1 MPRVACDRLTAHPSV
16 DMTAPIL
23 SGGPAPSHPYAPWEP
38 ECCVSGF
45 DVVVSDFSEGSSEA
59 LARVLERELGL
70 DANQA
75 LAQAHSLPQTV
86 LAGAT
91 RRVAD
96 QAALRL
102 LSAGAHVAVRPSDR
116 PPAMGRNPPPTGPAT
131 LAEAPHTSSAPAEA
145 YQMGELEPTSLR
157 PRSQPPMRVSSIV
170 PALNDLAPVSSA
182 PPRSAPASDPAGPR
196 MFDEDLEGPTRGVLE
211 IDEKALQT
219 RNHYVRSE
227 RPEGWAR
234 RPALPVV
241 PGPSVV
247 ARLLNLTLKWG
258 VLGFALLLGWSVLNS
273 SEAPAE
279 DASFAAKSVR
289 SINQFIAPARE
300 LTLRGLHVVHV
311 TWPSDADGSE
321 PRVRCLLVEAP
332 AEKKLS
338 VLRLAHTQLE
348 IPSSVQAELDD
359 HADVLRTALGR
370 PELDLT
376 PICLDD

>member
-1 MPRVACDRLTAHPSV
+1 
-16 DMTAPIL
+16 
-23 SGGPAPSHPYAPWEP
+23 
-38 ECCVSGF
+38 VSGF
-45 DVVVSDFSEGSSEA
+45 DVVVSNFYEGSSEA

-70 DANQA
+70 DADQA
-75 LAQAHSLPQTV
+75 LARAQSLPQTV

-116 PPAMGRNPPPTGPAT
+116 PPAMWTNPPPAGPAS
-131 LAEAPHTSSAPAEA
+131 LDEAPQASSAPAEP
-145 YQMGELEPTSLR
+145 YRVGELELTNVR
-157 PRSQPPMRVSSIV
+157 PRSQPPTRVSSVV
-170 PALNDLAPVSSA
+170 PSLNDRAPLSSA
-182 PPRSAPASDPAGPR
+182 PPRSVPPSDPAGPR
-196 MFDEDLEGPTRGVLE
+196 MFDEDLEGPARKVLE
-211 IDEKALQT
+211 IDEKALHT
-219 RNHYVRSE
+219 RQHYVRSE

-241 PGPSVV
+241 PGPSVL
-247 ARLLNLTLKWG
+247 ARLVRFTLTWG
-258 VLGFALLLGWSVLNS
+258 VLGGALLLGWSWLNRS
-273 SEAPAE
+273 SEATA
-279 DASFAAKSVR
+279 DDTSLAAKSVR

-311 TWPSDADGSE
+311 TWPSDADGNE

-332 AEKKLS
+332 AEKKLA

-359 HADVLRTALGR
+359 HADVLRTALSR
-370 PELDLT
+370 PELDLS